1 LLDAKVV
8 SGGKTEHMQAT
19 ELAKRLGTT
28 LKGGG
33 KSVALVLT
41 GAYTVEEY
49 DSILNYFKSEVQTS
63 NVFHWINNPETFD
76 TFDGLLL
83 RGDRNPNTKGLAEAL
98 SKNGFNGTWKELTDG
113 ISTGSIKTVVV
124 AGPENL
130 ALFPDLKAKVSELA
144 KAAKLIWLGAA
155 KSADLEALTGDVAL
169 LPTKSYVE
177 KSGTFVNQAGLRQ
190 AIKRVTTIV
199 PGALSL
205 TEAVAAMKGEDVLAQ
220 PTYQAGVASPT
231 VGAGRVN
238 NEFTLTRGVW

>member
-1 LLDAKVV
+1 
-8 SGGKTEHMQAT
+8 MQAT

-28 LKGGG
+28 LKGAG

-49 DSILNYFKSEVQTS
+49 DAILNYFKSEVQTS
-63 NVFHWINNPETFD
+63 NVYHWINNPENFD

-124 AGPENL
+124 AGPENI

-144 KAAKLIWLGAA
+144 RAAKLIWLGAA

-177 KSGTFVNQAGLRQ
+177 KSGTFVNHAGLRQ
-190 AIKRVTTIV
+190 TVKRVTTIV

-220 PTYQAGVASPT
+220 PKQQAGVASPT